1 MSSTDGD
8 DHIRLSNEILE
19 SRRRTRLSRAIAAI
33 GFAAGAALTGVWRP
47 EPGSTFSASSR

>member
-19 SRRRTRLSRAIAAI
+19 SRRRTRLSRAIATI